1 MTPAE
6 LSTRLEVLAR
16 TLPDQLRRT
25 LTASALDAEAE
36 AKQNAT
42 TRLNV
47 RTGRLRASIQGTVEQ
62 DGGGSFS
69 IVLRAGTPDGGRVP
83 YARIHEEGGTIR
95 PKRGRFLKIPVGP
108 ALTGAGVSRL
118 PPGRSGGFRFV
129 PTPRGGVLVGRDGQV
144 WFVLKQQVT
153 IPARPYLAPAIATI
167 QPRLAD
173 DLTRLLRR
181 ALGDA

>member
-1 MTPAE
+1 MTPAD
-6 LSTRLEVLAR
+6 LSTRLELLAR
-16 TLPDQLRRT
+16 TLPDQLRRA
-25 LTASALDAEAE
+25 LTAAALDAEAE

-42 TRLNV
+42 TVLNV
-47 RTGRLRASIQGTVEQ
+47 RTGRLRASIRGTVEQ
-62 DGGGSFS
+62 VSGDPA
-69 IVLRAGTPDGGRVP
+69 IVLRAGTDGGAVP

-118 PPGRSGGFRFV
+118 PPGRSGDFRFV
-129 PTPRGGVLVGRDGQV
+129 PNPRGGVLVGRDGKV
-144 WFVLKQQVT
+144 WFVLKRQVT

>member
-25 LTASALDAEAE
+25 LVVSALDAEAE

-118 PPGRSGGFRFV
+118 PPGRNGDFRFV
-129 PTPRGGVLVGRDGQV
+129 PTPRGGVLVGRDGKV
-144 WFVLKQQVT
+144 WYVLRREVR
-153 IPARPYLAPAIATI
+153 IPARPYLAPALAAAA
-167 QPRLAD
+167 PRLAASLD
-173 DLTRLLRR
+173 RLVRQ
-181 ALGDA
+181 AVGA

>member
-25 LTASALDAEAE
+25 LVVSALDAEAE

-108 ALTGAGVSRL
+108 ALTGAGGSRL
-118 PPGRSGGFRFV
+118 PPGGSGGIRFV
-129 PTPRGGVLVGRDGQV
+129 PTPRGGVLVGRDGQG

-153 IPARPYLAPAIATI
+153 IPARPYLAPDIATI

-173 DLTRLLRR
+173 NLTRLLRR

>member
-1 MTPAE
+1 MSPAE

-25 LTASALDAEAE
+25 LVVSALDAEAE

-118 PPGRSGGFRFV
+118 PPGRSGDLRFV
-129 PTPRGGVLVGRDGQV
+129 PTPKGGVLVGRDGQV
-144 WFVLKQQVT
+144 WFVLKRQVT

>member
-25 LTASALDAEAE
+25 LTAAALDAEAE

-42 TRLNV
+42 TVLNV
-47 RTGRLRASIQGTVEQ
+47 RTGRLRASIAGTVEQ
-62 DGGGSFS
+62 DGGGFS